1 MQQPVSKT
9 GNPIDPWFTP
19 WRFALLLA
27 LLILAMFPQVLPGLE
42 TFVIRDYG
50 FFAYPLAHFQRECF
64 WHGELP
70 FWNPYNNCGVPFL
83 AQWNTM
89 PLYPPSLIYLLLPL
103 PWSLSFFCL
112 LHLWFAGFG
121 MFFLARRW
129 TGLRRA
135 EVSSF
140 FYARNAWPV
149 SAHLSGNAATA
160 TQAGNSFAAAF
171 AGVAFAFN
179 GLTLN
184 LLMWPSHIATLSW
197 MPWVILAV
205 ESAWREGGRKI
216 IFAAFLGAM
225 QMLAGGPEIILLTWI
240 LLLAL
245 WIQQFVK
252 GESPRVS
259 MFWRFP
265 LVVALVIGLAAVQLL
280 PFLDLAAHSQRSAG
294 YADTRWSM
302 PGWGWANFLVPLA
315 FGRTWTE
322 GVFFQYDQSWTSSYY
337 LGIGVLW
344 LALLAV
350 WTTRVGRN
358 SVEPESADGS
368 RDSRPAKIWL
378 LGAAALGALIFAFGG
393 NTFIY
398 PGLRKIIPQLSFVT
412 YPIKFTLVVA
422 FAAPLLAAF
431 ALARLRNLNCP
442 RWGETTGEP
451 PQTPNAPS
459 AREDARPTQKERFQK
474 RLVLIGAVLLAL
486 IAGILLWAW
495 QFPFPT
501 DDVHATLFNGLSRAA
516 FLILTG
522 ALLFVLTRENA
533 PGLRRIAPLI
543 LIFIAWLDVYTH
555 EPAQNPTVP
564 PTVYE
569 LNLARARLAMQPQ
582 PALGESRVMVTP
594 AAAMDFIRFALSD
607 PKNNYL
613 AKRLGY
619 CANCNLLDAVPKVD
633 GFFSLMPRE
642 SDGLISL
649 LYGATN
655 ACFPKLNDFL
665 GVSQITAPDEFFHW
679 QARKT
684 FLPLVTAGQQPVFLD
699 NTNTLR
705 ALGQNSFDG
714 SKIVFL
720 SPEAKL
726 LVTATNQT
734 KARVLNSKFTPQR
747 VDIEVEAS
755 EPSLVVVAQTWYHNW
770 RAYVDGRPAP
780 LLRANHAFQAIQ
792 VPAGRHYIRLAY
804 EDLAFQ
810 FGAAV
815 SICMA
820 VNCFIFLH
828 WLRKRQFPT
837 QP

>member
-1 MQQPVSKT
+1 MCVQQNGGK
-9 GNPIDPWFTP
+9 NPCDKFFTP

-27 LLILAMFPQVLPGLE
+27 LLILATFPQVLLGLE

-70 FWNPYNNCGVPFL
+70 LWDPYNNCGMPFL

-103 PWSLSFFCL
+103 QWSLGFFCL

-129 TGLRRA
+129 T
-135 EVSSF
+135 
-140 FYARNAWPV
+140 
-149 SAHLSGNAATA
+149 
-160 TQAGNSFAAAF
+160 GNSFAAAF

-197 MPWVILAV
+197 MPWVVLAV
-205 ESAWREGGRKI
+205 ELAWREGGQKI
-216 IFAAFLGAM
+216 ILAAFIGAL
-225 QMLAGGPEIILLTWI
+225 QMLAGGPEIIFLTWI

-245 WIQQFVK
+245 WIQQFIA
-252 GESPRVS
+252 GGGDASSPAFSATGASQPRIA
-259 MFWRFP
+259 MLRRFP
-265 LVVALVIGLAAVQLL
+265 LVVALVIALAAVQLL

-302 PGWGWANFLVPLA
+302 PGWGWANFLVPMA

-322 GVFFQYDQSWTSSYY
+322 GVFFQYEQSWTSSYY
-337 LGIGVLW
+337 LGIGALW

-350 WTTRVGRN
+350 WTVRERRVR
-358 SVEPESADGS
+358 
-368 RDSRPAKIWL
+368 L
-378 LGAAALGALIFAFGG
+378 LSAAALVALIFSFGG

-398 PGLRKIIPQLSFVT
+398 PALRKIIPQLSFVT
-412 YPIKFTLVVA
+412 YPIKYVTLAA
-422 FAAPLLAAF
+422 FLAPLLAAF
-431 ALARLRNLNCP
+431 ALARLFSLSSTKGGEGRGEEAETSQSQIPAPQPSP
-442 RWGETTGEP
+442 RLGG
-451 PQTPNAPS
+451 
-459 AREDARPTQKERFQK
+459 AREKTPRSKDFQK
-474 RLVLIGAVLLAL
+474 RLVLVGAILLAL
-486 IAGILLWAW
+486 IAGILFWAW

-501 DDVHATLFNGLSRAA
+501 DDVHATLLNGLSRAA
-516 FLILTG
+516 CLILTG

-533 PGLRRIAPLI
+533 PGLRRIAPFI
-543 LIFIAWLDVYTH
+543 LIFSAWLDVFTH

-564 PTVYE
+564 PSVYE

-582 PALGESRVMVTP
+582 PALGESRAMVTP
-594 AAAMDFIRFALSD
+594 TAAMDFIRFALSD

-633 GFFSLMPRE
+633 GFFSLVPRE

-655 ACFPKLNDFL
+655 ANFPKLNDFL

-679 QARKT
+679 QPRRT
-684 FLPLVTAGQQPVFLD
+684 FLPLVTAGQKPVFLD
-699 NTNTLR
+699 NANTLR

-720 SPEAKL
+720 PPEAKL
-726 LVTATNQT
+726 FVTATNPT
-734 KARVLNSKFTPQR
+734 TARVLNSKFETWS
-747 VDIEVEAS
+747 VDAEVEAAG
-755 EPSLVVVAQTWYHNW
+755 PSLVVVAQTYYHNW
-770 RAYVDGRPAP
+770 RAYVDGQPAH
-780 LLRANHAFQAIQ
+780 LLRANYAFQAFQ
-792 VPAGRHYIRLAY
+792 VPAGRHHVRLAY

-828 WLRKRQFPT
+828 LLRKRQFRP

>member
-1 MQQPVSKT
+1 MSET
-9 GNPIDPWFTP
+9 TDPGCAGGSAEARRRAFDWFTP
-19 WRFALLLA
+19 LRFGILLA
-27 LLILAMFPQVLPGLE
+27 LLIFAAFPHVLPGLQ
-42 TFVIRDYG
+42 TFVVRDYG

-70 FWNPYNNCGVPFL
+70 LWDPYNNCGVPFL

-89 PLYPPSLIYLLLPL
+89 PLYPLSLIYLLLPL

-135 EVSSF
+135 EVSSVF
-140 FYARNAWPV
+140 GVCNARPV
-149 SAHLSGNAATA
+149 SAQLSGNEATA

-197 MPWVILAV
+197 MPWVVLAV
-205 ESAWREGGRKI
+205 ELAWREGGQKI
-216 IFAAFLGAM
+216 ILAAFAGAL
-225 QMLAGGPEIILLTWI
+225 QMLAGGPEIIFLTWI
-240 LLLAL
+240 LLLAM
-245 WIQQFVK
+245 WIQQLVK
-252 GESPRVS
+252 RAAGVPPAELTCAKDSSAGKMPAARYNVS

-265 LVVALVIGLAAVQLL
+265 LVVTLVISLAAVQLL

-302 PGWGWANFLVPLA
+302 PGWGWVNFLVPMA

-322 GVFFQYDQSWTSSYY
+322 GVFFQNGQYWTSSYY
-337 LGIGVLW
+337 LGISALW

-350 WTTRVGRN
+350 WTVRERRVR
-358 SVEPESADGS
+358 
-368 RDSRPAKIWL
+368 L
-378 LGAAALGALIFAFGG
+378 LGAVAMVALVFALGE
-393 NTFIY
+393 NTFVY
-398 PGLRKIIPQLSFVT
+398 PALRKIIPQLSLMT
-412 YPIKFTLVVA
+412 YPIKYVIFVA
-422 FAAPLLAAF
+422 LLAPLLAAF
-431 ALARLRNLNCP
+431 ALAHQQNLRS
-442 RWGETTGEP
+442 EEK
-451 PQTPNAPS
+451 S
-459 AREDARPTQKERFQK
+459 AFNK
-474 RLVLIGAVLLAL
+474 RLVLVGAVLLAL
-486 IAGILLWAW
+486 IAGILFWAR
-495 QFPFPT
+495 QFPFST
-501 DDVHATLFNGLSRAA
+501 DDVHATWLNGLSRAA

-543 LIFIAWLDVYTH
+543 LIFVAWLDVFTH

-564 PTVYE
+564 PSVYE

-582 PALGESRVMVTP
+582 PALGESRAMVTP

-633 GFFSLMPRE
+633 GFFSLLPRE

-655 ACFPKLNDFL
+655 ANFPKLNDFL

-684 FLPLVTAGQQPVFLD
+684 FLPLVTAGQKPVFLD
-699 NTNTLR
+699 DTGTLR
-705 ALGQNSFDG
+705 ALAQLDFDG
-714 SKIVFL
+714 GKMVFL
-720 SPEAKL
+720 PPEAKS
-726 LVTATNQT
+726 LVTVTNQT
-734 KARVLNSKFTPQR
+734 AARVLSSQFKAQR
-747 VDIEVEAS
+747 ADIEVEAS

-815 SICMA
+815 SICMV
-820 VNCFIFLH
+820 VNCFIFLRL
-828 WLRKRQFPT
+828 LRKRQFRP